1 MENKKGKYFSIGIIG
16 LAIVD
21 ITKLI
26 YLIVSGSLK
35 QEFLSEYSS
44 ADTSLYIISLIVA
57 IVILSF
63 ISLSKVYVGLNGL
76 KDNVNKYV
84 RAFTMLELIV
94 LGISVALSIVLIF
107 KSLITIWEF
116 ILLVISFIIWFGFRS
131 SVIKNKQ

>member
-26 YLIVSGSLK
+26 YSIVSGSLK

-63 ISLSKVYVGLNGL
+63 ISSSKVYVGLNGL

>member
-26 YLIVSGSLK
+26 CSIVSGSLK

-63 ISLSKVYVGLNGL
+63 ISLSKVYVDLNGL

>member
-26 YLIVSGSLK
+26 YSIVSGSLK

-63 ISLSKVYVGLNGL
+63 ISLSKVYVDLNGL